1 MPVKRRAVKG
11 RRRMSEAE
19 ELAAWD
25 TLFRDGFDFFG
36 ETGLPNDAAA
46 REAACEVWPRL
57 GTAFLTAYEANP
69 GVSPPWALL
78 EFGEPPCR

>member
-1 MPVKRRAVKG
+1 MPVKRRAAK
-11 RRRMSEAE
+11 RRLSEAE

-25 TLFRDGFDFFG
+25 ILFRDGFDYFG
-36 ETGLPNDAAA
+36 ETGFATDAEA
-46 REAACEVWPRL
+46 REAAREVWPRL
-57 GTAFLTAYEANP
+57 GAAFLAAYEASP